1 MPPILKI
8 DVINIINKRH
18 VKNIIAQM
26 YIIEVPISFNPLET
40 LESLIGSHN
49 AAVIF

>member
-49 AAVIF
+49 AAVIL